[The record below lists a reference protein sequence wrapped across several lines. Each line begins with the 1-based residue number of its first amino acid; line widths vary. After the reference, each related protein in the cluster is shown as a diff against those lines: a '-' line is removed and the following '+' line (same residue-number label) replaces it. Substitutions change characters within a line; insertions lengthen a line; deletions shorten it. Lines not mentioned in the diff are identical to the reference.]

1 MKIIFAVIVAM
12 LVIMAPARA
21 DDFPLVELKSP
32 HGITFSFYR
41 SDVQNT
47 VAIAVAFKGGLA
59 SDDQN
64 GPATGLIAPGLLTTG
79 AGGQSSA
86 ELFELFQDF
95 GGRFSISSNP
105 DQTYAELSAPS
116 KGILGAA
123 KLVNLVLTRPDFP
136 EKKLV
141 RERESFAQRV
151 EEYGA
156 YPDSKMQ
163 QAFAATVSEPH
174 PYQNYFNPSAEAVR
188 RVTRADLAPWM
199 ARHITRDGIL
209 VSVVGNLEPAEAEAI
224 VDQMLDGLPEKSD
237 IAPTP
242 KMVFKTPPANPVTL
256 ALDTGDQAILTMGS
270 AFAFSADLEEWSSA
284 YMLSQIFSGDQKSR
298 LFKELREATGATYGL
313 QPLVSFYEV
322 SMLNAVAGRVAKT
335 DLDKTVAL
343 IKNSWD
349 QFRMKGPSDDEVS
362 NAKAS
367 MARYFGDISR
377 NHAAMAGFIRDY
389 LTGHWTTTQIA
400 ALPSLIYNLNLK
412 DPARLQKLFPENP
425 IIVIAQ

>member
-1 MKIIFAVIVAM
+1 MKIMFAIIAAVL
-12 LVIMAPARA
+12 LVMVPALA
-21 DDFPLVELKSP
+21 NDFPLVELKSP

-47 VAIAVAFKGGLA
+47 VAVAVAFKGGLA
-59 SDDQN
+59 SDDMN

-86 ELFELFQDF
+86 ELFELFQDV

-123 KLVNLVLTRPDFP
+123 KLVNLVLTHPDFP

-163 QAFAATVSEPH
+163 QAFAAAVSEPH

-188 RVTRADLAPWM
+188 RVTRADLMPWM
-199 ARHITRDGIL
+199 AQHITKDGIL
-209 VSVVGNLEPAEAEAI
+209 VAVVGNLEPAEAKAI

-237 IAPTP
+237 IIPTP
-242 KMVFKTPPANPVTL
+242 KMVFKIPPPLPVKL
-256 ALDTGDQAILTMGS
+256 AADTGDQAILTMGT
-270 AFAFSADLEEWSSA
+270 AFAFNANLEEWASA
-284 YMLSQIFSGDQKSR
+284 YMLSQIFTGDQKSR
-298 LFKELREATGATYGL
+298 LFKDIRESTGATYGL
-313 QPLVSFYEV
+313 QPLVNFYEV
-322 SMLNAVAGRVAKT
+322 SMLNAVTGRVAKA

-343 IKNSWD
+343 IKKSWD
-349 QFRMKGPSDDEVS
+349 QFRIKGPSDDEIT

-367 MARYFGDISR
+367 MAHYFGDLSR
-377 NHAAMAGFIRDY
+377 KHAAMAGFIRDY
-389 LTGHWTTTQIA
+389 LTGHWTTAQIA
-400 ALPSLIYNLNLK
+400 ALPSVIFKVNLK
-412 DPARLQKLFPENP
+412 DPATLQKLFPENP
-425 IIVIAQ
+425 IVVIAQ

>member
-1 MKIIFAVIVAM
+1 MKTIFAIIAAVM
-12 LVIMAPARA
+12 LITVPALA

-32 HGITFSFYR
+32 HGVTFSFYR

-47 VAIAVAFKGGLA
+47 VAVAVAFKGGLA
-59 SDDQN
+59 SDDMN

-79 AGGQSSA
+79 AGGKSSA
-86 ELFELFQDF
+86 ELFELFQDV

-123 KLVNLVLTRPDFP
+123 KLVNLVLTHPDFP

-141 RERESFAQRV
+141 RERESFAQRL
-151 EEYGA
+151 EEYAA

-163 QAFAATVSEPH
+163 QAFAFAVSEPH

-188 RVTRADLAPWM
+188 RVMRADLMPWM
-199 ARHITRDGIL
+199 AKHITKDGIL
-209 VSVVGNLEPAEAEAI
+209 VSIVGNLEPAEAEAI
-224 VDQMLDGLPEKSD
+224 VDQMFDGLPEKSD

-242 KMVFKTPPANPVTL
+242 KMVFKVSPGLPTTL
-256 ALDTGDQAILTMGS
+256 AVDTGDQAILTMGT
-270 AFAFSADLEEWSSA
+270 AFTFNANLEEWASA
-284 YMLSQIFSGDQKSR
+284 SMLSQIFAGDQKSH
-298 LFKELREATGATYGL
+298 LFKDIREATGATYGM
-313 QPLVSFYEV
+313 QPLVNFYEV
-322 SMLNAVAGRVAKT
+322 SMLNAVTGRVAKT

-343 IKNSWD
+343 VKKSWD
-349 QFRMKGPSDDEVS
+349 QFRIKGPSDDDVT

-367 MARYFGDISR
+367 MAHYFGDLSR

-389 LTGHWTTTQIA
+389 LTGHWTTAQIA
-400 ALPSLIYNLNLK
+400 GLPSLIHSMNLK
-412 DPARLQKLFPENP
+412 DPPKLAKLFPENP